1 MVNESVAPRASR
13 RHPPLCFWIA
23 ALVMAMLLA
32 FALLS
37 VDATG
42 TTAGDGE
49 VLGAVGGYSRVGTV
63 DVAAPRVPP
72 AREAVTGLLNWVAQ
86 QLGLALRG
94 NGANGASGRA
104 FIRDSSGL

>member
-1 MVNESVAPRASR
+1 
-13 RHPPLCFWIA
+13 
-23 ALVMAMLLA
+23 MLLA

-63 DVAAPRVPP
+63 DVAALHAP
-72 AREAVTGLLNWVAQ
+72 AREAVAGLLNWVAQ

-94 NGANGASGRA
+94 NGADGASGRA